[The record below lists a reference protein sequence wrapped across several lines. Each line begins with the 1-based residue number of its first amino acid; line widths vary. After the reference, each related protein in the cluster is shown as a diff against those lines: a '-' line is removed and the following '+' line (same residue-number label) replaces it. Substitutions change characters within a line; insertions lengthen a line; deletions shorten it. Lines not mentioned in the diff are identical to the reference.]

1 MEFDGDHD
9 HGCQGDNH
17 DFDRRQCDFMM
28 CSFKVEIKRYLQQQL
43 SKGFHIRYYLLLI
56 QSCKAE
62 FRGDFDWSLEYTNTF
77 EWKTLEE

>member
-17 DFDRRQCDFMM
+17 DLDRRQCDFMM

-43 SKGFHIRYYLLLI
+43 SKGFHKVLPSTNIK
-56 QSCKAE
+56 SCKAE
-62 FRGDFDWSLEYTNTF
+62 FRGDLNWSQEYLSMENTPK
-77 EWKTLEE
+77 E